1 MAYKKDQGRMVR
13 MAAFWSL
20 ALLLFYGCMSLH
32 TTLVVNWSSLGKS
45 LISGVDTIP
54 IIGITPSGAFLIAA
68 LVLAGGLF
76 LLNSWQQ
83 KEKNAELL
91 IETENELKKVTWPTM
106 DEAMDGSLVVIICVV
121 FLMAFMAGADWV
133 LGRLV
138 GRVLLG

>member
-32 TTLVVNWSSLGKS
+32 TTLVVAWPGLKGSFFANLQ
-45 LISGVDTIP
+45 TIP
-54 IIGITPSGAFLIAA
+54 IIGVTPNGA
-68 LVLAGGLF
+68 LVITAIALGLG
-76 LLNSWQQ
+76 LYVLNSWQQ

-91 IETENELKKVTWPTM
+91 IETENELRKVTWPSS

-133 LGRLV
+133 LGRIAQ
-138 GRVLLG
+138 RILLG